1 MLFITLLLPKGK
13 AENAVKY
20 LKEIKPPKNITI
32 QQLYFTFGRYDGII
46 IFEAPSEATAMNFIM
61 KTGLATHYTIQTLI
75 AVSTKEITA
84 FSQ

>member
-13 AENAVKY
+13 AENAINY
-20 LKEIKPPKNITI
+20 LKKIKPPKNITI
-32 QQLYFTFGRYDGII
+32 KQLYFTFGQYDGII

-61 KTGLATHYTIQTLI
+61 KTGLATHYTIRTLV
-75 AVSTKEITA
+75 AVPTKEITT

>member
-46 IFEAPSEATAMNFIM
+46 IFEAPSEAAAMNFIM
-61 KTGLATHYTIQTLI
+61 KTGLAAHYTIQTLI